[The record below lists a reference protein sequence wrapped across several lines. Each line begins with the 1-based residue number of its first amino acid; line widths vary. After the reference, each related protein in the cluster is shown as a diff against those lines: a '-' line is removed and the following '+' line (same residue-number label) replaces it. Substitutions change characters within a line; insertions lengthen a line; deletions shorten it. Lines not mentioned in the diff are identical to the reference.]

1 MSSYRTDRVR
11 AGRLPES
18 RPVDDVVISPHN
30 GNQVIGHFGYTPSRS
45 HLPTS
50 VASTSERRIQSRLT
64 VREEDQEII
73 PPMSKTSRSLSH
85 DDAVRPSGLPRL
97 TGNSASYR
105 CPSAPSIPTIRSD
118 LPPPSSGTTKVRTRD
133 PITST
138 TDRSKIISDRPR
150 KVLRRKANFR
160 RQELDNETV
169 VDRPILDTSV
179 KDVLTMT
186 APSQP
191 EHDFSSP
198 VQDVPRQGNPSTVTT
213 RLPRTNTPKA
223 TENGQA
229 QQIPK
234 EFIGLR
240 TVINTSNLPPPPTPI
255 FASASTPSTR
265 YSESP
270 GMWSSRGSTPTSL
283 SSYSPGITQPANYR
297 FKQQSPVSLRQTA
310 GLRMITT
317 PVSQTDPDEPTML
330 GPIAT
335 DNYARSAHAE
345 IPPMQKTNEVLVPT
359 TIPSPEQPQPTQ
371 TSRNNSYG
379 EQQHDITKPPV
390 SKTTLLA
397 SPDMGSIG
405 SIRPRRPSRD
415 GTDKLE
421 QAVSP
426 VIRSNLPALRTNATH
441 TRRKSAD
448 KANSPELLR
457 VTPIRSAATSV
468 ESLQSNVSN
477 RIPSRSDTTP
487 QIPRKATRT
496 LVKPPKEL
504 KAPANPTSSSKFSL
518 FSKKSKNDLAASQS
532 NASEKAS
539 RKGPAAGTGHEGYG
553 RYGHRG
559 RKPSV
564 SGSSNGS
571 RARSTSTSGG
581 GSVASSKGSARHD
594 AGIDDFLRERLE
606 PVVINGGGKNRGELF
621 RTQSG
626 HSLSTL
632 SVTSASVSSTVNGGP
647 IMGGYSSESLSS
659 MIDQNKHG
667 ARTFS
672 SDTSIPSQVSKQRV
686 KPKITRNESAP
697 AQISS
702 PDSNR
707 SLSVTRGNSRASE
720 DSNFSAL
727 PQISKVASKSE
738 SINSTKPAA
747 TKPSRRWNFF
757 HRSQKNETKQKAPV
771 PDRSI
776 VVEAQLHAQVATV
789 PKSRPIAHYALL
801 DADSD
806 SLEDIMHR
814 VEESPPSDDE
824 AFLQLQHGPKTE
836 PSLTARHGTSV
847 LLPSPPAIWKEFNS
861 ERPSPPRNR
870 PASPKVFF
878 QKENDTESPEKEGK
892 RHSRLA
898 PVGRIPRVVSR
909 RDRDHKPPPQ
919 SYSRPFSRDEAPSLT
934 ITAGSQANVQ
944 NSFGRSKF
952 GVETNPLLQGPFYT
966 VPGASGPFSAS
977 AVSES
982 AKFMS
987 SAYAANEFL
996 RFSPRKPSEVSSST
1010 SEGDSILATVAAMGL
1025 KPNGTTEEEEIWTEY
1040 DDLVDTMLTSNKDTV
1055 SKLKKIGSFELAK
1068 KASKTLQ
1075 AEISASDVNQGVST
1089 ASDTLILADATSPA
1103 RLSDSSVRLRR
1114 SQIAAALHTSIAP
1127 SPQVS
1132 YSELISGY
1140 SERNKSLSDFVPP
1153 DSPSKPSQEDNKP
1166 QLEEIQSST
1175 PTNTPDFET
1184 TRRRNTML
1192 FDMAERMREGAAAQ
1206 TNLRSASLMT
1216 SRWLSFGR
1224 VLFSPAH
1231 NRIQKSESECILI
1244 LDGLGNDDW
1253 SYYCALTYPN
1263 ANIYN
1268 LSIRSGSSSSSP
1280 HPDAW
1285 KPPSNH
1291 HLVRHIING
1300 TAFPF
1305 PKGFFSACVLRFPAA
1320 SSEGRQRHILSECKR
1335 VLRPG
1340 GYLEL
1345 SILDLDLVNVGSKT
1359 RKAARGLK
1367 EKIYVADPDISLK
1380 PASDNI
1386 QRLLGICGYDNLNRC
1401 MVSIPVTG
1409 MIGGSTGSSNS
1420 NNTLS
1425 DIPSAGT
1432 GLSSQPSL
1440 TTNLSQPHARTP
1452 SDDAEP
1458 SLGDLLSDPSP
1469 SATNDESITK
1479 VVARVGRW
1487 WYTRC
1492 YEIPVLSDPTT
1503 DQSIWSERRLLRECQ
1518 KQGTGFRLLI
1528 AYAQKP
1534 SEKRRTVSL

>member
-1 MSSYRTDRVR
+1 MSSHRLDHTRP
-11 AGRLPES
+11 GRLPES
-18 RPVDDVVISPHN
+18 RPMDDVVISPHN
-30 GNQVIGHFGYTPSRS
+30 GAQARGHFGYTPSKS

-50 VASTSERRIQSRLT
+50 SSERRIQSRSN
-64 VREEDQEII
+64 VREEVQLIVR
-73 PPMSKTSRSLSH
+73 PMSKASRSLSS
-85 DDAVRPSGLPRL
+85 DDAVRPSGLPRM
-97 TGNSASYR
+97 TGNAASYR
-105 CPSAPSIPTIRSD
+105 RPSAPSISTTRSD
-118 LPPPSSGTTKVRTRD
+118 LPQPSSGTTKVKTRN
-133 PITST
+133 PVST
-138 TDRSKIISDRPR
+138 IDRSKSISDRPR
-150 KVLRRKANFR
+150 NVLRRKGNFR
-160 RQELDNETV
+160 RQEPDNEMTV
-169 VDRPILDTSV
+169 DQPTLDTSI
-179 KDVLTMT
+179 
-186 APSQP
+186 APTRPLARP
-191 EHDFSSP
+191 EHDSYSAA
-198 VQDVPRQGNPSTVTT
+198 QDVPDQEKPSTIATK
-213 RLPRTNTPKA
+213 LPRTNTPKT
-223 TENGQA
+223 TENGQT

-265 YSESP
+265 YSGSP

-297 FKQQSPVSLRQTA
+297 FKQQSPIQLRQTA
-310 GLRMITT
+310 GLRVTTT
-317 PVSQTDPDEPTML
+317 PVSQIDPDEPTML

-335 DNYARSAHAE
+335 DNYARSVHVE
-345 IPPMQKTNEVLVPT
+345 VPPMQKTNEVLTPT
-359 TIPSPEQPQPTQ
+359 TIASPEQLQPPQSP
-371 TSRNNSYG
+371 RNNLYDG
-379 EQQHDITKPPV
+379 QQQNINNLPA

-397 SPDMGSIG
+397 SPDMGSNG
-405 SIRPRRPSRD
+405 SSRPRRPSRD

-426 VIRSNLPALRTNATH
+426 VIRSNLPAIRTNATH

-457 VTPIRSAATSV
+457 VTPVRSAATSA
-468 ESLQSNVSN
+468 ESLQSNVSS
-477 RIPSRSDTTP
+477 RIPSRNDTT
-487 QIPRKATRT
+487 QLPRKATRT
-496 LVKPPKEL
+496 LVKLPKEP
-504 KAPANPTSSSKFSL
+504 KAPVNPTSTNKFSL
-518 FSKKSKNDLAASQS
+518 FSKKSKVDLSSSQS
-532 NASEKAS
+532 NTAEKAS

-553 RYGHRG
+553 RYAHRG
-559 RKPSV
+559 RKSSI
-564 SGSSNGS
+564 SGNSNGS

-581 GSVASSKGSARHD
+581 ASVDSSKGSNRHD
-594 AGIDDFLRERLE
+594 AGIDDFLRDRLE
-606 PVVINGGGKNRGELF
+606 PVIINGGGKDRDELI

-626 HSLSTL
+626 QSLSTL
-632 SVTSASVSSTVNGGP
+632 SVTSASVSSTVHGGP
-647 IMGGYSSESLSS
+647 IMGGYSSESLVS
-659 MIDQNKHG
+659 MNDQSKSG
-667 ARTFS
+667 TRMFS
-672 SDTSIPSQVSKQRV
+672 SDTSLPSQVGKKKAV
-686 KPKITRNESAP
+686 KPKITRMESAP
-697 AQISS
+697 AQVSS
-702 PDSNR
+702 PDSKR
-707 SLSVTRGNSRASE
+707 SLSITQATPRASE

-738 SINSTKPAA
+738 SIGSIKTST
-747 TKPSRRWNFF
+747 TKTSRRWNFF
-757 HRSQKNETKQKAPV
+757 HRSQKNETKQKTPV
-771 PDRSI
+771 PDKST
-776 VVEAQLHAQVATV
+776 VVEAQLHAQVTTV

-814 VEESPPSDDE
+814 VEDSPPSDDE
-824 AFLQLQHGPKTE
+824 AFLQLQQGPKTE

-878 QKENDTESPEKEGK
+878 QKENETESPEKGGK
-892 RHSRLA
+892 RRSRLA

-934 ITAGSQANVQ
+934 ITAGPPPNVQ
-944 NSFGRSKF
+944 DAFDRSKLN
-952 GVETNPLLQGPFYT
+952 VVTDPLQQGPFYT

-977 AVSES
+977 AVEN
-982 AKFMS
+982 ARFMS
-987 SAYAANEFL
+987 SAYANNEFL

-1025 KPNGTTEEEEIWTEY
+1025 KPSGTTDEEEIWAEY
-1040 DDLVDTMLTSNKDTV
+1040 DDLVDTMLSPNKDTV
-1055 SKLKKIGSFELAK
+1055 SKPKNLGSFELAK

-1075 AEISASDVNQGVST
+1075 AEISASDVNPQVS
-1089 ASDTLILADATSPA
+1089 AVSDTPSLTVADASSPT
-1103 RLSDSSVRLRR
+1103 RLSDASVRLRR

-1127 SPQVS
+1127 SPQIS
-1132 YSELISGY
+1132 YSDLIAGY

-1153 DSPSKPSQEDNKP
+1153 DSPAKPLQEESPTQPED
-1166 QLEEIQSST
+1166 LQSPT

-1291 HLVRHIING
+1291 HLVHHIING

-1320 SSEGRQRHILSECKR
+1320 SSEDRQRHILSECKR

-1340 GYLEL
+1340 GYLEM

-1359 RKAARGLK
+1359 RKAVRGLK
-1367 EKIYVADPDISLK
+1367 EKIYLADPDISLK

-1401 MVSIPVTG
+1401 MVSIPVAG

-1425 DIPSAGT
+1425 DLPSAGT
-1432 GLSSQPSL
+1432 GLSSQHSSA
-1440 TTNLSQPHARTP
+1440 TSASQPHARTP
-1452 SDDAEP
+1452 SDEAEP

-1518 KQGTGFRLLI
+1518 KRGTGFRLLI